1 MRGFLHKIKSRVK
14 IKLTNLSSLESSER
28 YPNYQERFPWLGADL
43 QTLRSLLMPKPKILN
58 FKSSDK
64 LTFQMTDGSGDQLT
78 GTISFPSRTISQFPL
93 IVLIHGLGGC
103 EDSAYMLQTSDYF
116 LGRGY
121 SVLRLNLR
129 GVKSAQAPTQHY
141 YHAGRDEDLESVFKE
156 LNTMQLIPNGLII
169 IGFSLGGNILLKLLG
184 RSATE
189 YPIRAALSVS
199 APIDLASTSERVLQ
213 PRNYLYH
220 KWLLHHMKNG
230 ILGLRDLNDRQR
242 TTILRT
248 NTVFEFDDRVI
259 APENGFSGAVDY
271 YKSCFAKFFIHEI
284 KVPTLIVS
292 AKNDPWVP
300 PAMYSSIARCKLTN
314 VKIVLTEGGGHVGF
328 HDRHGCWYH
337 RVFHQFIS
345 ELSCR

>member
-1 MRGFLHKIKSRVK
+1 M
-14 IKLTNLSSLESSER
+14 
-28 YPNYQERFPWLGADL
+28 GADL
-43 QTLRSLLMPKPKILN
+43 QTLRSLLMPKRKILN

-78 GTISFPSRTISQFPL
+78 GTISFPYDTTSQLPL

-103 EDSAYMLQTSDYF
+103 EDSAYMLQTAGYF

-129 GVKSAQAPTQHY
+129 GVKPAQAPSRHY
-141 YHAGRDEDLESVFKE
+141 YHAGRDQDLESVLKE
-156 LNTMQLIPNGLII
+156 LNAMQFIPNGVIV
-169 IGFSLGGNILLKLLG
+169 IGFSLGGNILLKFLG
-184 RSATE
+184 GFGTD

-199 APIDLASTSERVLQ
+199 APIDLATTSERVLQ

-220 KWLLHHMKNG
+220 KWLLYHMKKG
-230 ILGLRDLNDRQR
+230 MLGLKDLNDRQR
-242 TTILRT
+242 KTILYT
-248 NTVFEFDDRVI
+248 NTVFEFDDRVT

-271 YKSCFAKFFIHEI
+271 YKSCSAKFFIHEI

-300 PAMYSSIARCKLTN
+300 STMYSSITRCKLKN
-314 VKIVLTEGGGHVGF
+314 VKIILPEGGGHVGF
-328 HDRHGCWYH
+328 HDRRGCLYH

-345 ELSCR
+345 ELSY

>member
-1 MRGFLHKIKSRVK
+1 MRTFLHKIKNWVK
-14 IKLTNLSSLESSER
+14 IKLTNPSSLKSSER
-28 YPNYQERFPWLGADL
+28 YPNYEERFPWLGADL
-43 QTLRSLLMPKPKILN
+43 QTLRSFLIPKLRISN
-58 FKSSDK
+58 CKSSGK

-78 GTISFPSRTISQFPL
+78 GTISFPCCMIPQLPL

-121 SVLRLNLR
+121 SILRLNLR
-129 GVKSAQAPTQHY
+129 GVKSAQAPSRHY
-141 YHAGRDEDLESVFKE
+141 YHAGRDQDLQSVFKE
-156 LNTMQLIPNGLII
+156 LNAMQLIPNGVII

-184 RSATE
+184 GSGAE

-199 APIDLASTSERVLQ
+199 APIDLAMTSERVLQ

-230 ILGLRDLNDRQR
+230 ILGLKNLNDRQR
-242 TTILRT
+242 KTILCT
-248 NTVFEFDDRVI
+248 NTVFEFDDRVT

-271 YKSCFAKFFIHEI
+271 YKSCSAKFFIHKI

-300 PAMYSSIARCKLTN
+300 SIMYSSIDRCKLKN
-314 VKIVLTEGGGHVGF
+314 VKIILLDGGGHIGF
-328 HDRHGCWYH
+328 HDRLGCWYH
-337 RVFHQFIS
+337 RAFHQFIS
-345 ELSCR
+345 ELSC

>member
-1 MRGFLHKIKSRVK
+1 M
-14 IKLTNLSSLESSER
+14 
-28 YPNYQERFPWLGADL
+28 GADL
-43 QTLRSLLMPKPKILN
+43 QTLRSLLMPKRKILN

-78 GTISFPSRTISQFPL
+78 GTISFPYGTTSQLPL

-103 EDSAYMLQTSDYF
+103 EDSTYMLQTSDYF

-121 SVLRLNLR
+121 NVLRLNLR
-129 GVKSAQAPTQHY
+129 GVKPAQAPSRHY
-141 YHAGRDEDLESVFKE
+141 YHAGRDQDLESVFKE
-156 LNTMQLIPNGLII
+156 LNSMQFIPNGVII

-184 RSATE
+184 RSETE
-189 YPIRAALSVS
+189 CPIRAALSVS
-199 APIDLASTSERVLQ
+199 APIDLAMTSERVLQ
-213 PRNYLYH
+213 PRNCFYH

-230 ILGLRDLNDRQR
+230 ILGLKDLSDRQR
-242 TTILRT
+242 KTILRT
-248 NTVFEFDDRVI
+248 NTVFEFDDRVT

-271 YKSCFAKFFIHEI
+271 YKSCSSKFFIHKI

-300 PAMYSSIARCKLTN
+300 SVMYSPIAQFKLKN
-314 VKIVLTEGGGHVGF
+314 VKIILPEGGGHVGF

-337 RVFHQFIS
+337 RVFHQFVS
-345 ELSCR
+345 ELSC